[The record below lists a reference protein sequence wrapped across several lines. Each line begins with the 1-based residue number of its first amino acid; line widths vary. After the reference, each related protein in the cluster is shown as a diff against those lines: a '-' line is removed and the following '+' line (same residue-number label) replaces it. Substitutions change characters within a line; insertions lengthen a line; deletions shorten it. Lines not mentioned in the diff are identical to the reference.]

1 MDTTQTEQTTSGLDV
16 AAYVVSLASLLGTV
30 VAATFVLPIGHSG
43 LHASLA
49 VFVFFIFLLQL
60 LGLVL
65 AVGVPALIQALRRR
79 FRMSRGAFIMVALAL
94 AGVAAEGLALT
105 LIPVTGNC

>member
-1 MDTTQTEQTTSGLDV
+1 MDTTQTDQTTSGLDV
-16 AAYVVSLASLLGTV
+16 AAYVVSLASLIGTG

-49 VFVFFIFLLQL
+49 ACVFFILLLQL
-60 LGLVL
+60 VGLVL
-65 AVGVPALIQALRRR
+65 AVGMPALVQALRGR
-79 FRMSRGAFIMVALAL
+79 FRMSLGAFIMVALAL
-94 AGVAAEGLALT
+94 AGVAAEGLALA